1 MSLGGTA
8 MTETPPSDRGSVL
21 VTGAGQSVGR
31 AIAERFADAG
41 WRTFICDVRRDLVD
55 LVLSERPDLGGQVGD
70 VADESSVDALFGA
83 AEAAV
88 GEVEVLVNVVG
99 ISGPRGPIESLTLA
113 DWRQTMQVNVDSMF
127 LTARRA
133 VPGMRRKRRGVIVN
147 FSSVSTRTAMPFR
160 APYVASKAAVEG
172 LTRAL
177 SRELGPDGISVNAV
191 LPGMIDNERLRFVLG
206 RIADDE
212 GQDTAAIEAELL
224 RYVSMR
230 SKVTPSELA
239 ETVFFLA
246 SPGGRH
252 VSGQAIGHCGNMEWE
267 R

>member
-1 MSLGGTA
+1 MI
-8 MTETPPSDRGSVL
+8 TETASPQRGSVL

-31 AIAERFADAG
+31 AIAERFSDAG
-41 WRTFICDVRRDLVD
+41 WRTFICDVSHELVG
-55 LVLSERPDLGGQVGD
+55 LVLSERPDLYGMVGD
-70 VADESSVDALFGA
+70 VSDEASVEALFSA

-99 ISGPRGPIESLTLA
+99 ISGPRGPVESFTLS
-113 DWRQTMQVNVDSMF
+113 DWRQTMQANVDSMF
-127 LTARRA
+127 LTVRRA
-133 VPGMRRKRRGVIVN
+133 VPAMRRNRRGVIIN

-177 SRELGPDGISVNAV
+177 ARELGPDGISVNAV

-206 RIADDE
+206 RIGNEE
-212 GQDTAAIEAELL
+212 GKSSAEIEAELL
-224 RYVSMR
+224 SHVSMR
-230 SKVTPSELA
+230 TKIAPSELA

-246 SPGGRH
+246 SPGARH